1 AVMIKSCKTPAAVA
15 AERGRICYCGNRLSG
30 KIYDS
35 EFQVIICPLAG
46 LFTRADRCEQFVIA
60 EINGVYD
67 AAAVCHIGR
76 PEYVVFVKFS
86 CSRSDFQYGGFLGRL
101 RISVASMGNGVDI
114 TRLRRKNT
122 GPGTECPGRPG
133 TVILDDFFQCEAWIT
148 VHSHIY
154 PVCVIGFPAFG
165 IKRQDGLKS
174 LIPAYGN
181 ARMQHPIVAYG
192 KGFFVD

>member
-30 KIYDS
+30 KIHDS

-67 AAAVCHIGR
+67 AATVCHIGR

-122 GPGTECPGRPG
+122 GPATECPGSPG
-133 TVILDDFFQCEAWIT
+133 TASLEDFFRLHAWVT
-148 VHSHIY
+148 VTGNVY
-154 PVCVIGFPAFG
+154 PGG
-165 IKRQDGLKS
+165 ISGV
-174 LIPAYGN
+174 P
-181 ARMQHPIVAYG
+181 
-192 KGFFVD
+192 